1 MNELK
6 YKRSPGD
13 DTRPS
18 RQEISTNNSFQ
29 YGRLSRG
36 LGSNDDNLRKI
47 DRVAPNGVERVLQL
61 VDKSDE
67 ITVH

>member
-6 YKRSPGD
+6 YERSPGD

-36 LGSNDDNLRKI
+36 LGPDDDDLRKI
-47 DRVAPNGVERVLQL
+47 YRVAPNGVERILKL
-61 VDKSDE
+61 VDKGDE